1 MITWA
6 MIGAG
11 DVTEIKSGPAFNKV
25 ANSQLKAVMRRN
37 SAKAED
43 YARRHGVPYWTDN
56 DDDIFKL
63 PDINAVYIATPPSSH
78 KEYALKAINNG
89 KDVYLEKPMA
99 MNALECFEIVQA
111 AKKAGTKVCVAHYRR
126 ALDCFKKV
134 KDLIQSNAIG
144 QIQYAKIEIFQPAE
158 SDMIAQSE
166 ENWRTDPKI
175 SGGGL
180 FHDIAPHQIDLMLDY
195 FGEPSDFFGFSKGKS
210 PEVADIVNGQI
221 EFKNGVL
228 FQGVWNFKSPKEETT
243 DKCTVIGDQGKI
255 EFSFYQEVVKLK
267 STKLEETYSFQNP
280 ENIQLPLIQKVVE
293 YFSNNTD
300 NPCSG
305 EEGLKVIEIM
315 DKFTGY

>member
-1 MITWA
+1 MIHWA

-37 SAKAED
+37 PAKAED
-43 YARRHGVPYWTDN
+43 YAKRHVIPYWTINDN
-56 DDDIFKL
+56 DIYNRS
-63 PDINAVYIATPPSSH
+63 DINAIYIATPPSSH
-78 KEYALKAINNG
+78 KEYALKAIKAG

-99 MNALECFEIVQA
+99 MNALECFEIVNA
-111 AKKAGTKVCVAHYRR
+111 AKKAGTKLCVAHYRR

-134 KDLIQSNAIG
+134 KELIQSNAIG
-144 QIQYAKIEIFQPAE
+144 QVQYSKIEIFQPAE
-158 SDMIAQSE
+158 SDIIAQSE

-195 FGEPSDFFGFSKGKS
+195 FGEPSDFFGFSKGTN

-228 FQGVWNFKSPKEETT
+228 FQGAWNFISPREETT
-243 DKCTVIGDQGKI
+243 DKCTIIGEKGKI
-255 EFSFYQEVVKLK
+255 EFSFYNEMIKLK
-267 STKLEETYSFQNP
+267 VKDEEEQFTFSNP
-280 ENIQLPLIQKVVE
+280 ENIQLPLIEKVVK
-293 YFSNNTD
+293 YFSGEAE

-305 EEGLKVIEIM
+305 EDGLKVIEIM
-315 DKFTGY
+315 DKFTGF